1 MKDLIISFLIIA
13 VLIGGWLFFDNYSH
27 KQSYELSEYLEEVI
41 IPLTEKE
48 SWGEVDELYDIFEE
62 KWRSYQKVA
71 LSFLENDQLSEIDLC
86 VARAEKYIEAEDV
99 SNSAGEL
106 CSIATQLQLLDKR
119 EKVTLSNIL

>member
-1 MKDLIISFLIIA
+1 MKDLIISFSIVA

-27 KQSYELSEYLEEVI
+27 KESYELSKSLEEVI
-41 IPLTEKE
+41 IPFTEDE
-48 SWGEVDELYDIFEE
+48 NWDEVNALYDIFEE
-62 KWRSYQKVA
+62 KWCKYKKVA

-106 CSIATQLQLLDKR
+106 CSIAAQLQLLDKR

>member
-1 MKDLIISFLIIA
+1 MKDLIISFLIIV

-27 KQSYELSEYLEEVI
+27 HQSYELSESLEEAI
-41 IPLTEKE
+41 IPLTEE
-48 SWGEVDELYDIFEE
+48 ERWDEVDELYDIFEK
-62 KWRSYQKVA
+62 KWRMYQKVA
-71 LSFLENDQLSEIDLC
+71 LFFLENDQLSEIDLC

-106 CSIATQLQLLDKR
+106 CSIAAQLQLLDKR